1 MNLKQATEQAKQFLG
16 PTIAAAI
23 QEGDVYLIDERAAV
37 ADRSGNA
44 PADPGW
50 DPTYDPFLLG
60 AELADLLG
68 LRAAGTDGITSVTSE
83 GTTIQTRAADYFAVA
98 KALRQKASTSSGTG
112 VGILKINTGARKGGI
127 TAGEGYLTWDGDFP
141 ELNEWRSPWL
151 P

>member
-1 MNLKQATEQAKQFLG
+1 
-16 PTIAAAI
+16 
-23 QEGDVYLIDERAAV
+23 
-37 ADRSGNA
+37 
-44 PADPGW
+44 
-50 DPTYDPFLLG
+50 TYDPFLLG

-127 TAGEGYLTWDGDFP
+127 T
-141 ELNEWRSPWL
+141 
-151 P
+151 